1 MLRELGFLPAA
12 GTRLVLGETVA
23 QAAQFVESGSA
34 EAGFVALAAVLSPRL
49 AGRGHWREVPTELH
63 PGVALDHAAVL
74 TRRGAARGE
83 AHVFLEFLA
92 GEEAKATLRRFGY
105 TSPVP

>member
-1 MLRELGFLPAA
+1 
-12 GTRLVLGETVA
+12 
-23 QAAQFVESGSA
+23 
-34 EAGFVALAAVLSPRL
+34 
-49 AGRGHWREVPTELH
+49 
-63 PGVALDHAAVL
+63 VL

-92 GEEAKATLRRFGY
+92 GEEAQATLRRFGY

>member
-1 MLRELGFLPAA
+1 
-12 GTRLVLGETVA
+12 
-23 QAAQFVESGSA
+23 
-34 EAGFVALAAVLSPRL
+34 
-49 AGRGHWREVPTELH
+49 VPTELH